1 MSVDRKQAQDIA
13 SVLSEGLPYIQRFY
27 GKTIVIKYGG
37 AAMSKTSLKEGFARD
52 IALMKLVGM
61 NPVIVHGGGPQ
72 IGNELKSAGIKTSF
86 ISGFRVT
93 DRKTMKI
100 VRRVLGQ
107 EINKEI
113 VGLIKGF
120 GAEAFAMTRY
130 NKNIIRSSK
139 LRLNEGKDLG
149 LVGKVE
155 SIQNK
160 EIKKKIDK
168 GVIPV
173 ISPLGYNNVTNN
185 IDSEGILNINADSVA
200 SKIAIEIKAKK
211 VIYQTDVD
219 GVIDQNGRVIPRM
232 TLRQSKELLNSGIIT
247 GGMIPK
253 LQSCIDALDSG
264 VDHGHIINANDDS
277 LVNLFNGNKIGTH
290 IIRES

>member
-1 MSVDRKQAQDIA
+1 MSIDRKQAQNIA

-37 AAMSKTSLKEGFARD
+37 AAMSKISLKEGFARD

-72 IGNELKSAGIKTSF
+72 IGSELKSAGIKTNF

-155 SIQNK
+155 SIRNK

-173 ISPLGYNNVTNN
+173 ISPLGFNQKG
-185 IDSEGILNINADSVA
+185 ECLNINADLVA
-200 SKIAIEIKAKK
+200 GKIASSLKSEKLILLTDVEGIQEKKGKLISKINKKEAKSLLA
-211 VIYQTDVD
+211 QTV
-219 GVIDQNGRVIPRM
+219 V
-232 TLRQSKELLNSGIIT
+232 E
-247 GGMIPK
+247 GGMKPK
-253 LQSCIDALDSG
+253 LESCMEAISTG
-264 VDHGHIINANDDS
+264 VRSCHIIDGRLPHAVLLEVLTDE
-277 LVNLFNGNKIGTH
+277 GIGTM
-290 IIRES
+290 ITSG

>member
-1 MSVDRKQAQDIA
+1 LSINRKQAQNIA

-37 AAMSKTSLKEGFARD
+37 AAMSKNSLKEGFARD

-72 IGNELKSAGIKTSF
+72 IGSELKSAGIKTSF

-173 ISPLGYNNVTNN
+173 ISPLGFNRKG
-185 IDSEGILNINADSVA
+185 ECLNINADLVA
-200 SKIAIEIKAKK
+200 GKIASSLKSEKLILLTDVEGIQEKKGKLISKINKKEAKSLLA
-211 VIYQTDVD
+211 QTV
-219 GVIDQNGRVIPRM
+219 V
-232 TLRQSKELLNSGIIT
+232 E
-247 GGMIPK
+247 GGMKPK
-253 LQSCIDALDSG
+253 LESCMEAISTG
-264 VDHGHIINANDDS
+264 VRSCHIIDGRLPHAVLLEVLTDE
-277 LVNLFNGNKIGTH
+277 GIGTM
-290 IIRES
+290 ITSG

>member
-1 MSVDRKQAQDIA
+1 VDRKQAQNIA

-72 IGNELKSAGIKTSF
+72 IGSELKSAGIKTNF

-93 DRKTMKI
+93 DRKTMTI

-113 VGLIKGF
+113 VDLIKGF

-130 NKNIIRSSK
+130 NKSIIRSSK

-155 SIQNK
+155 SIKNK

-173 ISPLGYNNVTNN
+173 ISPLGFNRKG
-185 IDSEGILNINADSVA
+185 ECLNINADLVA
-200 SKIAIEIKAKK
+200 GKIASSLKSEKLILLTDVEGIQEKKGKLISKINKKEAK
-211 VIYQTDVD
+211 
-219 GVIDQNGRVIPRM
+219 N
-232 TLRQSKELLNSGIIT
+232 LLAESVVE
-247 GGMIPK
+247 GGMKPK
-253 LQSCIDALDSG
+253 LESCMEAISTG
-264 VDHGHIINANDDS
+264 VRSCHIIDGRLPHAVLLEVLTDE
-277 LVNLFNGNKIGTH
+277 GIGTM
-290 IIRES
+290 ITSG

>member
-1 MSVDRKQAQDIA
+1 MSVDRKQAQNIA

-72 IGNELKSAGIKTSF
+72 IGSELKSAGIKTSF

-173 ISPLGYNNVTNN
+173 ISPLGFNRKG
-185 IDSEGILNINADSVA
+185 ECLNINADLVA
-200 SKIAIEIKAKK
+200 GKIASSLKSEKLILLTDVEGIQEKKGKLISKINKKEAKSLLA
-211 VIYQTDVD
+211 QTIV
-219 GVIDQNGRVIPRM
+219 
-232 TLRQSKELLNSGIIT
+232 E
-247 GGMIPK
+247 GGMKPK
-253 LQSCIDALDSG
+253 LESCMEAISTG
-264 VDHGHIINANDDS
+264 VRSCHIIDGRLPHAVLLEVLTDE
-277 LVNLFNGNKIGTH
+277 GIGTM
-290 IIRES
+290 ITSG

>member
-1 MSVDRKQAQDIA
+1 MSVDRKQAQNIA

-72 IGNELKSAGIKTSF
+72 IGSELKSVGIKTNF

-173 ISPLGYNNVTNN
+173 ISPLGFNRKG
-185 IDSEGILNINADSVA
+185 ECLNINADLVA
-200 SKIAIEIKAKK
+200 GKIASSLKSEKLILLTDVEGIQEKKGRLISKINKKEAKSLLA
-211 VIYQTDVD
+211 QTV
-219 GVIDQNGRVIPRM
+219 V
-232 TLRQSKELLNSGIIT
+232 E
-247 GGMIPK
+247 GGMKPK
-253 LQSCIDALDSG
+253 LESCMEAISTG
-264 VDHGHIINANDDS
+264 VRSCHIIDGRLPHAVLLEVLTDE
-277 LVNLFNGNKIGTH
+277 GIGTM
-290 IIRES
+290 ITSG

>member
-1 MSVDRKQAQDIA
+1 MSVNRKQAQNIA

-37 AAMSKTSLKEGFARD
+37 AAMSKISLKEGFARD

-61 NPVIVHGGGPQ
+61 NPVVVHGGGPQ
-72 IGNELKSAGIKTSF
+72 IDNELKSAGIKTSF

-130 NKNIIRSSK
+130 NKSIIRSSK

-155 SIQNK
+155 SIKNK

-173 ISPLGYNNVTNN
+173 ISPLGFNRKG
-185 IDSEGILNINADSVA
+185 ECLNINADLVA
-200 SKIAIEIKAKK
+200 GKIASSLKSEKLILLTDVEGIQEKKGKLISKINKKEAKSLLA
-211 VIYQTDVD
+211 QTV
-219 GVIDQNGRVIPRM
+219 V
-232 TLRQSKELLNSGIIT
+232 E
-247 GGMIPK
+247 GGMKPK
-253 LQSCIDALDSG
+253 LESCMEAISTG
-264 VDHGHIINANDDS
+264 VRSCHIIDGRLPHAVLLEVLTDE
-277 LVNLFNGNKIGTH
+277 GIGTM
-290 IIRES
+290 ITSG

>member
-1 MSVDRKQAQDIA
+1 MSVDRKQAQNIA

-72 IGNELKSAGIKTSF
+72 IGSELKSAGIKTSF

-173 ISPLGYNNVTNN
+173 ISPLGFNRKG
-185 IDSEGILNINADSVA
+185 ECLNINADLVA
-200 SKIAIEIKAKK
+200 GKIASSLKSEKLILLTDVEGIQEKKGKLISKINKKEAK
-211 VIYQTDVD
+211 
-219 GVIDQNGRVIPRM
+219 
-232 TLRQSKELLNSGIIT
+232 SLLAET
-247 GGMIPK
+247 VVEGGMKPK
-253 LQSCIDALDSG
+253 LESCMEAISTG
-264 VDHGHIINANDDS
+264 VRSCHIIDGRLPHAVLLEVLTDE
-277 LVNLFNGNKIGTH
+277 GIGTM
-290 IIRES
+290 ITSG

>member
-1 MSVDRKQAQDIA
+1 MSVDRKQAQNIA

-72 IGNELKSAGIKTSF
+72 IGSELKSAGIKTSF

-173 ISPLGYNNVTNN
+173 ISPLGFNRKG
-185 IDSEGILNINADSVA
+185 ECLNINADLVA
-200 SKIAIEIKAKK
+200 GKIASSLKSEKLILLTDVEGIQEKKGKLISKINKKEAK
-211 VIYQTDVD
+211 
-219 GVIDQNGRVIPRM
+219 N
-232 TLRQSKELLNSGIIT
+232 LLAKTIVE
-247 GGMIPK
+247 GGMKPK
-253 LQSCIDALDSG
+253 LESCMEAISTG
-264 VDHGHIINANDDS
+264 VRSCHIINGRLPHAVLLEVLTDE
-277 LVNLFNGNKIGTH
+277 GIGTM
-290 IIRES
+290 ITSG

>member
-1 MSVDRKQAQDIA
+1 MSVDRKQAQNIA

-173 ISPLGYNNVTNN
+173 ISPLGFNRKG
-185 IDSEGILNINADSVA
+185 ECLNINADLVA
-200 SKIAIEIKAKK
+200 GKIASSLKSEKLILLTNVEGIQEKKGKLISKINKKEAK
-211 VIYQTDVD
+211 
-219 GVIDQNGRVIPRM
+219 N
-232 TLRQSKELLNSGIIT
+232 LLAQSVVE
-247 GGMIPK
+247 GGMKPK
-253 LQSCIDALDSG
+253 LESCMEAISTG
-264 VDHGHIINANDDS
+264 VRSCHIIDGRLPHAVLLEVLTDE
-277 LVNLFNGNKIGTH
+277 GIGTM
-290 IIRES
+290 ITSG

>member
-1 MSVDRKQAQDIA
+1 MSVDRKQAQNIA

-72 IGNELKSAGIKTSF
+72 IGSELKSAGIKTSF

-139 LRLNEGKDLG
+139 LRLNVGKDLG

-173 ISPLGYNNVTNN
+173 ISPLGFNRKG
-185 IDSEGILNINADSVA
+185 ECLNINADLVA
-200 SKIAIEIKAKK
+200 GKIASSLKSEKLILLTDVEGIQEKKGKLISKINKKEAKSLLA
-211 VIYQTDVD
+211 QTV
-219 GVIDQNGRVIPRM
+219 V
-232 TLRQSKELLNSGIIT
+232 E
-247 GGMIPK
+247 GGMKPK
-253 LQSCIDALDSG
+253 LESCMEAISTG
-264 VDHGHIINANDDS
+264 VRSCHIIDGRLPHAVLLEVLTDE
-277 LVNLFNGNKIGTH
+277 GIGTM
-290 IIRES
+290 ITSG

>member
-1 MSVDRKQAQDIA
+1 LSVDRKQAQNIA

-37 AAMSKTSLKEGFARD
+37 AAMSKISLKEGFARD

-72 IGNELKSAGIKTSF
+72 IGSELKSAGIKTNF

-130 NKNIIRSSK
+130 NKSIIRSSK
-139 LRLNEGKDLG
+139 LKLNSGKDLG

-173 ISPLGYNNVTNN
+173 ISPLGFNRKG
-185 IDSEGILNINADSVA
+185 ECLNINADLVA
-200 SKIAIEIKAKK
+200 GKIASSLKSEKLILLTDVEGIQEKKGKLISKINKKEAKSLLA
-211 VIYQTDVD
+211 QTV
-219 GVIDQNGRVIPRM
+219 V
-232 TLRQSKELLNSGIIT
+232 E
-247 GGMIPK
+247 GGMKPK
-253 LQSCIDALDSG
+253 LESCMEAISTG
-264 VDHGHIINANDDS
+264 VRSCHIIDGRLPHAVLLEVLTDE
-277 LVNLFNGNKIGTH
+277 GIGTM
-290 IIRES
+290 ITSG

>member
-1 MSVDRKQAQDIA
+1 MPINRKLAQNIA

-72 IGNELKSAGIKTSF
+72 IGSELKSAGIKTSF

-173 ISPLGYNNVTNN
+173 ISPLGFNRKG
-185 IDSEGILNINADSVA
+185 ECLNINADLVA
-200 SKIAIEIKAKK
+200 GKIASSLKSEKLILLTDVEGIQEKKGKLISKINKKEAKSLLA
-211 VIYQTDVD
+211 QTV
-219 GVIDQNGRVIPRM
+219 V
-232 TLRQSKELLNSGIIT
+232 E
-247 GGMIPK
+247 GGMKPK
-253 LQSCIDALDSG
+253 LESCMEAISTG
-264 VDHGHIINANDDS
+264 VRSCHIIDGRLPHAVLLEVLTDE
-277 LVNLFNGNKIGTH
+277 GIGTM
-290 IIRES
+290 ITSG

>member
-1 MSVDRKQAQDIA
+1 MSVDRKQAQNIA

-37 AAMSKTSLKEGFARD
+37 AAMSKTSLNEGFARD

-173 ISPLGYNNVTNN
+173 ISPLGFNRKG
-185 IDSEGILNINADSVA
+185 ECLNINADLVA
-200 SKIAIEIKAKK
+200 GKIASSLKSEKLILLTDVEGIQEKKGKLISKINKKEAKSLLA
-211 VIYQTDVD
+211 QTV
-219 GVIDQNGRVIPRM
+219 V
-232 TLRQSKELLNSGIIT
+232 E
-247 GGMIPK
+247 GGMKPK
-253 LQSCIDALDSG
+253 LESCMEAISTG
-264 VDHGHIINANDDS
+264 VRSCHIIDGRLPHAVLLEVLTDE
-277 LVNLFNGNKIGTH
+277 GIGTM
-290 IIRES
+290 ITSG

>member
-1 MSVDRKQAQDIA
+1 MSIDRKQAQNIA

-37 AAMSKTSLKEGFARD
+37 AAMSKISLKEGFARD

-72 IGNELKSAGIKTSF
+72 IGSELKSAGIKTNF

-130 NKNIIRSSK
+130 NKSIIRSSK

-155 SIQNK
+155 SIRNK

-173 ISPLGYNNVTNN
+173 ISPLGFNQKG
-185 IDSEGILNINADSVA
+185 ECLNINADLVA
-200 SKIAIEIKAKK
+200 GKIASSLKSEKLILLTDVEGIQEKKGKLISKINKKEAKSLLA
-211 VIYQTDVD
+211 QTV
-219 GVIDQNGRVIPRM
+219 V
-232 TLRQSKELLNSGIIT
+232 E
-247 GGMIPK
+247 GGMKPK
-253 LQSCIDALDSG
+253 LESCMEAISTG
-264 VDHGHIINANDDS
+264 VRSCHIIDGRLPHAVLLEVLTDE
-277 LVNLFNGNKIGTH
+277 GIGTM
-290 IIRES
+290 ITSG

>member
-1 MSVDRKQAQDIA
+1 LSVDRKQAQNIA

-37 AAMSKTSLKEGFARD
+37 AAMSRISLKEGFARD

-72 IGNELKSAGIKTSF
+72 IGSELKSAGIKTNF

-107 EINKEI
+107 EINNEI
-113 VGLIKGF
+113 VSLIKGC

-130 NKNIIRSSK
+130 NKSIIRSSK
-139 LRLNEGKDLG
+139 LKLVDDKDLG

-160 EIKKKIDK
+160 EIKKKINR

-173 ISPLGYNNVTNN
+173 ISPLGYNRKG
-185 IDSEGILNINADSVA
+185 ECLNINADLVA
-200 SKIAIEIKAKK
+200 GKIASSLNSEKLIILTDVEGIQGEKGKLISKINKKEAKNLLVKTVVEGGMSPKLESCMEAISSGVRSCHI
-211 VIYQTDVD
+211 ID
-219 GVIDQNGRVIPRM
+219 GRLPHAV
-232 TLRQSKELLNSGIIT
+232 LLELLTDEG
-247 GGMIPK
+247 
-253 LQSCIDALDSG
+253 
-264 VDHGHIINANDDS
+264 
-277 LVNLFNGNKIGTH
+277 IGTM
-290 IIRES
+290 ITSG

>member
-1 MSVDRKQAQDIA
+1 MSVDRKQAQNIA

-93 DRKTMKI
+93 DHKTMKI

-130 NKNIIRSSK
+130 NKSIIRSSK

-173 ISPLGYNNVTNN
+173 ISPLGFNRKG
-185 IDSEGILNINADSVA
+185 ECLNINADLVA
-200 SKIAIEIKAKK
+200 GKIASSLKSEKLILLTNVEGIQEKKGKLISKINKKEAKNLLA
-211 VIYQTDVD
+211 QTIV
-219 GVIDQNGRVIPRM
+219 
-232 TLRQSKELLNSGIIT
+232 E
-247 GGMIPK
+247 GGMKPK
-253 LQSCIDALDSG
+253 LESCMEAISTG
-264 VDHGHIINANDDS
+264 VRSCHIIDGRLPHAVLLEVLTDE
-277 LVNLFNGNKIGTH
+277 GIGTM
-290 IIRES
+290 ITSG

>member
-1 MSVDRKQAQDIA
+1 MSIDRKQAQNIT

-37 AAMSKTSLKEGFARD
+37 AAMSKISLKEGFARD

-72 IGNELKSAGIKTSF
+72 IGSELKSAGIKTNF

-139 LRLNEGKDLG
+139 LKLNAGKDLG

-173 ISPLGYNNVTNN
+173 ISPLGFNRKG
-185 IDSEGILNINADSVA
+185 ECLNINADLVA
-200 SKIAIEIKAKK
+200 GKIASSLKSEKLILLTDVEGIQEKKGKLISKINKKEAKSLLA
-211 VIYQTDVD
+211 QTV
-219 GVIDQNGRVIPRM
+219 V
-232 TLRQSKELLNSGIIT
+232 E
-247 GGMIPK
+247 GGMKPK
-253 LQSCIDALDSG
+253 LESCMEAISTG
-264 VDHGHIINANDDS
+264 VRSCHIIDGRLPHAVLLEVLTDE
-277 LVNLFNGNKIGTH
+277 GIGTM
-290 IIRES
+290 ITSG

>member
-1 MSVDRKQAQDIA
+1 MSVDRKQAQNIA

-72 IGNELKSAGIKTSF
+72 IGSELKSAGIKTSF

-139 LRLNEGKDLG
+139 LRLNEGNDLG

-173 ISPLGYNNVTNN
+173 ISPLGFNRKG
-185 IDSEGILNINADSVA
+185 ECLNINADLVA
-200 SKIAIEIKAKK
+200 GKIASSLKSEKLILLTDVEGIQEKKGKLISKINKKEAKSLLA
-211 VIYQTDVD
+211 QTV
-219 GVIDQNGRVIPRM
+219 V
-232 TLRQSKELLNSGIIT
+232 E
-247 GGMIPK
+247 GGMKPK
-253 LQSCIDALDSG
+253 LESCMEAISTG
-264 VDHGHIINANDDS
+264 VRSCHIIDGRLPHAVLLEVLTDE
-277 LVNLFNGNKIGTH
+277 GIGTM
-290 IIRES
+290 ITSG